1 MGAWVT
7 RTRAWVYIAFYDEY
21 VGRHINS
28 CAGLSVL
35 FFVPLYM
42 YGLHVNRIVDR
53 NHNHMYYQWT
63 YFDKRNR
70 LTHNLIMEHFEM
82 HKEKLEDLVCD
93 MNEKGPAVFDN
104 LRSYH
109 NHRAPKTQEEFMND
123 MAIIDELSGIT
134 DFIEN
139 HMETEA
145 MSETQRD
152 RFRAHLYKYK
162 GKDKLK
168 DLNKIA
174 ISLYGDQR

>member
-1 MGAWVT
+1 
-7 RTRAWVYIAFYDEY
+7 
-21 VGRHINS
+21 
-28 CAGLSVL
+28 
-35 FFVPLYM
+35 
-42 YGLHVNRIVDR
+42 
-53 NHNHMYYQWT
+53 
-63 YFDKRNR
+63 
-70 LTHNLIMEHFEM
+70 M

-93 MNEKGPAVFDN
+93 MNDKGPAVFDN